1 MKDNDLNLNNYH
13 KKLNEL
19 ANSKDMKVLSK

>member
-19 ANSKDMKVLSK
+19 ANSKDVKVISE